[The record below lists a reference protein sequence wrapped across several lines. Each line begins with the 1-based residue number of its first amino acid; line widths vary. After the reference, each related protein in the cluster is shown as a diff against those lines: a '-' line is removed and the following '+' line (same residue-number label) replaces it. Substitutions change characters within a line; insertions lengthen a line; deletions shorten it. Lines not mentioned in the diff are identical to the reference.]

1 MTKSSGAPRDRDRD
15 RDCDRDR
22 ASGPLRA
29 SQPAVVMLHGFAL
42 DSRMWK
48 RQVDAFS
55 NDYRVL
61 TLDLP
66 GFGPQAR
73 ELGEVDPAA
82 DVLRALDVARIDRA
96 HLVANSFGAA
106 VAADFA
112 LQHPGRVR
120 SLTLTGPLLL
130 GRRTGIEAWSRC
142 VALASEGDRATAAE
156 IWLDDPLFEGI
167 RQNEELFEEL
177 RQIVLDY
184 SGGHWTGR
192 IGSRWSDPDPLPRLR
207 SLDVPALVISGELD
221 IPSFTTMAE
230 AYARTLP
237 RARREVIIGAGHLCN
252 LERPEVFNALL
263 GEFFAN
269 A

>member
-1 MTKSSGAPRDRDRD
+1 MTAEKGATGARN
-15 RDCDRDR
+15 
-22 ASGPLRA
+22 GE
-29 SQPAVVMLHGFAL
+29 PALVFLHGFAL

-48 RQVDAFS
+48 KQVEAFS
-55 NDYRVL
+55 ADHRIV

-73 ELGEVDPAA
+73 EVGEVDPAA
-82 DVLRALDVARIDRA
+82 NVLRAMDVAKIDRA

-112 LQHPGRVR
+112 LQHRERVR

-130 GRRTGIEAWSRC
+130 GRRTGIEAWARC
-142 VALASEGDRATAAE
+142 VALAGEGDKATAAE
-156 IWLDDPLFEGI
+156 IWLDDPLFEGL

-184 SGGHWTGR
+184 GGGHWTGR
-192 IGSRWSDPDPLPRLR
+192 IASRWSDPDPVPKLR
-207 SLDVPALVISGELD
+207 KLDVPALIISGEAD
-221 IPSFTTMAE
+221 IPSFLMMAE

-237 RARREVIIGAGHLCN
+237 RARREIITGAGHLAN
-252 LERPEVFNALL
+252 LERPDAFNALL
-263 GEFFAN
+263 RDFLKN
-269 A
+269 I

>member
-1 MTKSSGAPRDRDRD
+1 MTAPKESTGARKER
-15 RDCDRDR
+15 
-22 ASGPLRA
+22 
-29 SQPAVVMLHGFAL
+29 PALVFLHGFAL

-48 RQVDAFS
+48 KQVEAFS
-55 NDYRVL
+55 GDHRIL

-82 DVLRALDVARIDRA
+82 DVLRAMDVAKIDRG

-106 VAADFA
+106 VASDFA
-112 LQHPGRVR
+112 LQHRDRVR

-142 VALASEGDRATAAE
+142 VALAAEGDKATAAE

-184 SGGHWTGR
+184 GGGHWTGR
-192 IGSRWSDPDPLPRLR
+192 IGSRWSDPDPVPSLR
-207 SLDVPALVISGELD
+207 KLDVPALIISGEMD
-221 IPSFTTMAE
+221 IPSFMMMAE

-237 RARREVIIGAGHLCN
+237 RARREIIPGAGHLAN
-252 LERPEVFNALL
+252 LERPDVFNGLL
-263 GEFFAN
+263 RDFLKN
-269 A
+269 L